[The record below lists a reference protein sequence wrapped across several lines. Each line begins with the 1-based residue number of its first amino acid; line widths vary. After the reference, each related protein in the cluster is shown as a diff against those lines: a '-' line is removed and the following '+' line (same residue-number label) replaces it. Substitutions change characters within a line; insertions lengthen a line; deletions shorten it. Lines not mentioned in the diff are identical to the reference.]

1 MDSIT
6 RFQNNINY
14 HFKNKQLLIEALTHR
29 SAKKHNANKH
39 NNERLEFLGD
49 AVLDLIIG
57 EYLFCKFPQ
66 HNEGKLSKMRS
77 SLVNEESFAKIA
89 RNIHIGDILILSQSE
104 EQNNGRNKNSL
115 LSDAFE
121 AIMGALYL
129 EAGIEKVKEIIYKLL
144 DTLYPN
150 MNMDNLFMDYKTA
163 LQEITQARFGSIPVY
178 KLIDEKGPDHD
189 KKFAMQILIED
200 IIYATAIGNSKK
212 NAQQSCAKIAYL
224 KITKQED
231 NQ

>member
-1 MDSIT
+1 
-6 RFQNNINY
+6 
-14 HFKNKQLLIEALTHR
+14 
-29 SAKKHNANKH
+29 
-39 NNERLEFLGD
+39 
-49 AVLDLIIG
+49 
-57 EYLFCKFPQ
+57 
-66 HNEGKLSKMRS
+66 
-77 SLVNEESFAKIA
+77 
-89 RNIHIGDILILSQSE
+89 
-104 EQNNGRNKNSL
+104 
-115 LSDAFE
+115 
-121 AIMGALYL
+121 
-129 EAGIEKVKEIIYKLL
+129 
-144 DTLYPN
+144 
-150 MNMDNLFMDYKTA
+150 MDNLFMDYKTA